1 MIFFASFFFPL
12 PSFFFLFPSVCL
24 FDGVG
29 GGLIYRMYDSIS
41 FFD

>member
-1 MIFFASFFFPL
+1 MIFSASFFFSP
-12 PSFFFLFPSVCL
+12 PFFFSSVCLL

-29 GGLIYRMYDSIS
+29 GGLIYCMYDSIS